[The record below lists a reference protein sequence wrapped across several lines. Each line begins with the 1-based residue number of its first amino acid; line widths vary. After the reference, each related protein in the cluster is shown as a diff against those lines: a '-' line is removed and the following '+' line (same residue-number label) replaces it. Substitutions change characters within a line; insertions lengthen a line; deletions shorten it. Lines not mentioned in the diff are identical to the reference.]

1 MGVDGQRH
9 TLTALPLE
17 NRPMSIVQ
25 EARWTPGPALYNKA
39 NKKFVLNQETLLC
52 DHKLHL
58 CCIGGRTC
66 VFKSRIC

>member
-9 TLTALPLE
+9 TLTALPPE

-39 NKKFVLNQETLLC
+39 NKKFVLVPGNITL
-52 DHKLHL
+52 
-58 CCIGGRTC
+58 
-66 VFKSRIC
+66 